1 MKRILA
7 IVKKEFRRYF
17 TDSRMLA
24 ALFLPGI
31 LIFVLYSVIGKIVKD
46 VVAPSV
52 EPTYS
57 YRIAYSDNSGSPA
70 PAILSAFDAYLAG
83 TGHEGET
90 VYVAYAPEAI
100 EEQWSL
106 LEKGDLDL
114 VIRFSNDFE
123 LDLGKLTPSKPNID
137 FFYNASRSESETAY
151 GVFTSIV
158 SIYDGYTV
166 NASGEAPNV
175 GGQSF
180 AMNSLMAF
188 IFPMVIISLLYS
200 SCLSICPESIAG
212 EKERGTLASI
222 LVTPIK
228 PYEFAA
234 GKVISLAV
242 LSVLSGMVSALGT
255 IASIPMMLSGFS
267 INLGPAAIV
276 GLFFCIIAILL
287 MMVSLASFVSAF
299 AKSVKEATS
308 YLGPLSAVL
317 IILAILPMMVDLS
330 PIGFAFV
337 PFINVIG
344 CMSSVFVTPVP
355 LAYWVISIVE
365 SFLVSA
371 FFIYLTVRMF
381 RSERAMFG

>member
-7 IVKKEFRRYF
+7 IVRKEFRRYF
-17 TDSRMLA
+17 TDPRMLA

-31 LIFVLYSVIGKIVKD
+31 LIFVLYTVIGEIVKG

-57 YRIAYSDNSGSPA
+57 YRIAYSDNSGSPT
-70 PAILSAFDAYLAG
+70 PAILSAFDAYLAA

-90 VYVAYAPEAI
+90 FYVPYAPEDV

-106 LEKGDLDL
+106 LEKGELDL

-123 LDLGKLTPSKPNID
+123 LDLGNASPTKPNID

-151 GVFTSIV
+151 GVFTSLV
-158 SIYDGYTV
+158 GIYDGYTV

-175 GGQSF
+175 GGESF
-180 AMNSLMAF
+180 TMNSLMAF
-188 IFPMVIISLLYS
+188 LFPMIIVSLLYS

-234 GKVISLAV
+234 GKVVALTV
-242 LSVLSGMVSALGT
+242 LSVLSGIVSALGT
-255 IASIPMMLSGFS
+255 IASIPTMLGGLS

-276 GLFFCIIAILL
+276 GLFFAIIAILL

-317 IILAILPMMVDLS
+317 IVLAVLPMMVDLS

-337 PFINVIG
+337 PFLNVIG
-344 CMSSVFVTPVP
+344 CMASVFVTPVP
-355 LAYWVISIVE
+355 IAYWVISIVE
-365 SFLVSA
+365 SFLVAA